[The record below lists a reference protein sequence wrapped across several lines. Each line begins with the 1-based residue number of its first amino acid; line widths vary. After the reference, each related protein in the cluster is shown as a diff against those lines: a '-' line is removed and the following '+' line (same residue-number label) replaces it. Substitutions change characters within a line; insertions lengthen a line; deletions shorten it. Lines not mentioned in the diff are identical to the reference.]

1 LKTRKTRRRRR
12 PDGALMRPIVAG
24 NVVAALRDESYT
36 QISRWVDELQ
46 KDPEIRK
53 KIEYHTR
60 QILKAI
66 AAKL

>member
-1 LKTRKTRRRRR
+1 
-12 PDGALMRPIVAG
+12 MRPIVAG